1 MIPPE
6 ADLSETPNTPHGDTG
21 SETLLSEQPI
31 QRVTRDGT
39 EFVLLGTAHVSRR
52 SADAVSAMLAAEPFD
67 AVAVE
72 LCTHRAESLRHPD
85 AIASL
90 DLMKVLREG
99 KAGVIAAGLAL
110 GAFQRRLADQYG
122 IEPGAEMRRALSEAE
137 SRGLP
142 VWLVDRDV
150 GLTLRRARAAL
161 GFWAKAEMSAGL
173 VASLVTSEEISED
186 EIEKLKQGDMLQS
199 TFAEFA
205 RQSAPLYRAMIEER
219 DTYMAAR
226 LRAEAA
232 GGNPPRKVLVVIGAG
247 HLAGTSK
254 SLEEATAPPAELL
267 APVSAEPKPGW
278 IGKWIGIALTLLVLA
293 GFVLAFMRSA
303 TLGFDLLLQW
313 FLILGT
319 GGAIGALLALA
330 HPVSIILAFLVSPLT
345 PFHPALAS
353 GMFSGASELWLRK
366 PVVGDFHALRDDV
379 RDLRGWWRNRVS
391 RVFVTFFLT
400 NLGTAIAFYV
410 ATARLGTAFLPK

>member
-1 MIPPE
+1 MS
-6 ADLSETPNTPHGDTG
+6 DSTNPNTDAAP
-21 SETLLSEQPI
+21 SAEQLLAEQPI
-31 QRVTRDGT
+31 ERVHRDGT

-52 SADAVSAMLAAEPFD
+52 SAEAVSAMLASESFD
-67 AVAVE
+67 AIAVE
-72 LCTHRAESLRHPD
+72 LCPHRAASLKNPD
-85 AIASL
+85 AIANL
-90 DLMKVLREG
+90 DLLQVLRDG

-122 IEPGAEMRRALSEAE
+122 IEPGAEMRRALDEAHT
-137 SRGLP
+137 RNLP

-150 GLTLRRARAAL
+150 GLTLRRARSAL

-173 VASLVTSEEISED
+173 VASLVSRDEISE
-186 EIEKLKQGDMLQS
+186 EEVEKLKEGDMLQS

-219 DTYMAAR
+219 DIYMAAR

-232 GGNPPRKVLVVIGAG
+232 DAKAPAKVLVVIGAG
-247 HLAGTSK
+247 HLAGTVK
-254 SLEEATAPPAELL
+254 ELRGNADTPESLI
-267 APVSAEPKPGW
+267 APVTAEPKPGW
-278 IGKWIGIALTLLVLA
+278 LGKWIGIVITLLVLL
-293 GFVLAFMRSA
+293 GFVMAFLHS
-303 TLGFDLLLQW
+303 TSLGMELLVQW
-313 FLILGT
+313 FLILGI
-319 GGAIGALLALA
+319 GGALGAALALA
-330 HPVSIILAFLVSPLT
+330 HPVSIVIAALVSPLT

-366 PVVGDFHALRDDV
+366 PVIGDFHKLRDDV
-379 RDLRGWWRNRVS
+379 RDLKGWWRNRVS

-410 ATARLGTAFLPK
+410 ATARLGKAFLPD

>member
-1 MIPPE
+1 MSE
-6 ADLSETPNTPHGDTG
+6 SETAVTG
-21 SETLLSEQPI
+21 ESAPESLLADQPI
-31 QRVTRDGT
+31 RRVTRDGT

-72 LCTHRAESLRHPD
+72 LCAHRAESLRHPD

-137 SRGLP
+137 TRGLP

-173 VASLVTSEEISED
+173 VASLVTSEEISES

-232 GGNPPRKVLVVIGAG
+232 SAGQPRKVLVVIGAG
-247 HLAGTSK
+247 HLAGSA
-254 SLEEATAPPAELL
+254 SALAEAKAAPAELL
-267 APVSAEPKPGW
+267 APVSAEPKPGH
-278 IGKWIGIALTLLVLA
+278 IGKWIGIGLTVLVLV
-293 GFVLAFMRSA
+293 GFALAFMRSA
-303 TLGFDLLLQW
+303 SLGFDLLLQW
-313 FLILGT
+313 VLILGT
-319 GGAIGALLALA
+319 GGALGALAALA
-330 HPVSIILAFLVSPLT
+330 HPLSILLAFVVSPLT

-400 NLGTAIAFYV
+400 NLGTAIAFYI
-410 ATARLGTAFLPK
+410 ATARLGTAFLPE